1 MLLQPFYDPPFVT
14 VNSVR
19 RHDIVLAEMK
29 TFVFTFTCKNK
40 TSDQTR
46 GFIKPPLHLRGGNPS
61 TSVGG
66 FSFGIFA
73 PIGAIQPE
81 EVAINKV
88 GLNLNRSK
96 IAFQSFIRK
105 ESIS

>member
-29 TFVFTFTCKNK
+29 TFVFTLTCKNK

-46 GFIKPPLHLRGGNPS
+46 GFIKPPLHLREGNS

-88 GLNLNRSK
+88 GPNLNRSK

>member
-1 MLLQPFYDPPFVT
+1 
-14 VNSVR
+14 
-19 RHDIVLAEMK
+19 MK
-29 TFVFTFTCKNK
+29 TLALTLTCKNK
-40 TSDQTR
+40 TSNQTR
-46 GFIKPPLHLRGGNPS
+46 GFIKPPLHRRGGNSS